1 MKRKKMIKSLCFL
14 FSFIYIFYGCTENT
28 NNKNMNS
35 ELNTSYIDKSVHK
48 NRISLIEYT
57 DMFSLED
64 TLINNIISLDYNENI
79 QTSDFNNLLD
89 ILSSELTNTLSEKS
103 NPEII
108 LSNIYF
114 YITFLNNINVSP
126 TMEMKNKIYNF
137 INTQYIDIWDT
148 LKIQDKFISLNIL
161 EKISFIINSFGDTS
175 EFIDFIID
183 SLNSIQLNDNDIN
196 FENETVI
203 LYKSKILK
211 NMNLLNEVNK
221 IQPLI
226 NDSINNLLEISND
239 SFVDDIQNIPLLSM
253 LFDNIELANIKDNG
267 KLSRIS
273 NKILILIKSNID
285 IPAVIKFYCFNII
298 KYSNYDTKV
307 LKDII
312 DTYPKDINYTFTA
325 PAELVPTFKNF
336 YFFIEL
342 YLIENNNLNINKDI
356 LNEYINT
363 LLTKYTKNDID
374 FSEIYYFLKVKDYIK
389 EDINFE
395 YIESKVNNSINK
407 FSSEEIH
414 EENNFNTLYWKL
426 KILLFLNDT
435 KNAIKL
441 EPNFTK
447 SYELNKANYK
457 DDEEFLMA
465 ELMYYE
471 ILSDI
476 YESTDNIN
484 LSLIGEKLLNY
495 DNDFYVRCINIYF
508 NILNSH
514 KAKIDTKLINDLYN
528 KLLSYKTTYGY
539 SASTQY
545 KSINLEATFA
555 GYEVESLI
563 ESLSKL

>member
-14 FSFIYIFYGCTENT
+14 FSFIYIFYGCTENI

-35 ELNTSYIDKSVHK
+35 EINTSYIDKSVHK

-89 ILSSELTNTLSEKS
+89 ILSSELTNALSEKS

-126 TMEMKNKIYNF
+126 TIEMKNKIYNF

-183 SLNSIQLNDNDIN
+183 SLNSIQLNDTDIN

-253 LFDNIELANIKDNG
+253 LFDNIEPANIKDNG

-342 YLIENNNLNINKDI
+342 YLIENNKLNINKDI

-435 KNAIKL
+435 KNAVKL

-495 DNDFYVRCINIYF
+495 DNDFYVRCANIYF

-514 KAKIDTKLINDLYN
+514 KVNIDTKLINDLYN